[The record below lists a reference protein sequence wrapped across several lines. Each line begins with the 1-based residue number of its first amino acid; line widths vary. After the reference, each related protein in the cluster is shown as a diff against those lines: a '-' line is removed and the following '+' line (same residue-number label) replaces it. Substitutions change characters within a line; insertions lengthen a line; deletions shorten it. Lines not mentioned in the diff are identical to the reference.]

1 MEGALLSEKKLETL
15 QDVQHMLS
23 DVQVDV
29 KLGELALLFKFLS
42 RDQLLAAELVSRGL
56 VTPQQIANLGRTK
69 QDLASSGMEYSLAD
83 LLTMFDVLPDD
94 QVRQISQEIAP

>member
-1 MEGALLSEKKLETL
+1 
-15 QDVQHMLS
+15 MLS

-29 KLGELALLFKFLS
+29 KLGELAVLFKFLS

-69 QDLASSGMEYSLAD
+69 QDLASSGMEYNLAD
-83 LLTMFDVLPDD
+83 LLTMFDVLPEE
-94 QVRQISQEIAP
+94 QVRQICKELTP